1 MDTKQTLEQ
10 LTALFPSSTIK
21 WKVQEKKVEG
31 SSTLGQV
38 VPYLDAR
45 DYQNRLDAVLT
56 PAGWANEMKPSSVGV
71 VSVISILLDGHWVA
85 KSDGAQFDG
94 YSDGKGPRAKE
105 MAIKG
110 AFSDAFKRAGV
121 MWGIGRY
128 LYEYKAQW
136 VELND
141 KDEPKVTPMLP
152 SHMLLESE
160 RSAADTS
167 AEQAAAEQKRAAAAE
182 AAARDEAARTAA
194 VSAAEQAQRDEAARV
209 AAAEQAQR
217 EEAER
222 VAAAEQTR
230 RDEAARVAAAEQA
243 QRDEAARVASA
254 EQAQREEVARAAA
267 EQAAKQAAAKPA
279 ANDPVVDPDEQA
291 SLARSAAIVDSAMA
305 VGSDAGAGEAKPAA
319 AGAKV
324 FKGYDYSHLTLTAE
338 EENDVVELL
347 KKFETVKS
355 FMVLARYVTSE
366 KLAARL
372 NKDARDWI
380 LAGLEKLHNKKWAEA
395 A

>member
-1 MDTKQTLEQ
+1 METKQTLEQ
-10 LTALFPSSTIK
+10 LTALFPSSAIK

-31 SSTLGQV
+31 TATLGQV

-45 DYQNRLDAVLT
+45 DYQNRLDTVLT

-94 YSDGKGPRAKE
+94 FSDGKGPRAKE

-128 LYEYKAQW
+128 LYEFKAQW

-152 SHMLLESE
+152 THMLLESE
-160 RSAADTS
+160 RSSADAS
-167 AEQAAAEQKRAAAAE
+167 VEQVAAEQQRAAAAE
-182 AAARDEAARTAA
+182 TAAHEEAARTAE
-194 VSAAEQAQRDEAARV
+194 AAEQAQRDEAAQV

-222 VAAAEQTR
+222 VAAAEQAQ
-230 RDEAARVAAAEQA
+230 RDEAERGAAAEQA
-243 QRDEAARVASA
+243 QRDEAGRVAA
-254 EQAQREEVARAAA
+254 VEQAQREEAARAAA
-267 EQAAKQAAAKPA
+267 EQAAKQGAAKPA

-291 SLARSAAIVDSAMA
+291 SLARSAAIVDSVMA
-305 VGSDAGAGEAKPAA
+305 AGSDAGAGEVKTAG
-319 AGAKV
+319 AGAKA
-324 FKGYDYSHLTLTAE
+324 FKGYDYSHLTLTPE